1 MPQSIL
7 PADNTLHLNHRI
19 WGLAHARGTAAEI
32 LANSDLLKPL
42 VRALLGPDPILRR
55 HAADT
60 ARRITEKQP
69 ELLAPDC
76 ERLLGLFREIGRKEA
91 AENWRTRAHLGL
103 VVARFAQSRP
113 HRPRAAG
120 LLMPLYYDPPNVVRC
135 TAVEG
140 LGLLAWR

>member
-69 ELLAPDC
+69 ESRRRARGAMENFSLSSPN
-76 ERLLGLFREIGRKEA
+76 LGISVNGPAQLQKRRSRRSA
-91 AENWRTRAHLGL
+91 STTDRACC
-103 VVARFAQSRP
+103 ARWKP
-113 HRPRAAG
+113 GH
-120 LLMPLYYDPPNVVRC
+120 
-135 TAVEG
+135 E
-140 LGLLAWR
+140 